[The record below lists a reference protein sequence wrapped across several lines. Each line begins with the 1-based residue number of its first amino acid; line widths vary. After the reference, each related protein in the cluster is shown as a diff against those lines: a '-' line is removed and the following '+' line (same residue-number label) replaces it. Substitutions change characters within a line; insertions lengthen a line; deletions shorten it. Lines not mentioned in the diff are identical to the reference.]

1 MSTLRLTFC
10 IGVLSLVVARPGLAV
25 PDDLARL
32 NPRLETIPPAFFGM
46 HIHRAASTTPWP
58 AVPVREWRLWDAYV
72 TWPYLEPKRGQFQFN
87 ILDRYVALAR
97 QHNTGVLLPLALSP
111 AWASARPLEKS
122 VYQPGSAAEPN
133 NLEDWR
139 LFVRTVAT
147 RYKGHIAAYEI
158 WNEPNLPQFCSA
170 SVDEVVSLTREA
182 SRIIH
187 QVDPNA
193 VVVSPSAT
201 EAKGVAWLSEFLQKG
216 GGQYVDVIGYHL
228 YVNPQPPE
236 AMLPLIEQIRRVMVD
251 HGQGAKP
258 IWNTE
263 VNWFSPKPF
272 PSEELAAAYLAR
284 SYVLNWAAG
293 IQRVYWFAW
302 DNQAV
307 GVRTTEQDS
316 RTLTPAGRAYG
327 TVYQWLVGAQMGACS
342 QNLDHTFV
350 CQLTRDGSSE
360 WIVWN
365 PEGTTTFKVP
375 ASWRVQSVTPLLAE
389 SQALVDDVWNVEPVP
404 VLLKSSKPS
413 LAHPQE

>member
-1 MSTLRLTFC
+1 MSMLRLAFH
-10 IGVLSLVVARPGLAV
+10 IGVLSLVVAGAGLAA
-25 PDDLARL
+25 PEELARL
-32 NPRLETIPPAFFGM
+32 NAPAETIPPSFFGM

-58 AVPVREWRLWDAYV
+58 AVPVGEWRLWDAYV

-87 ILDRYVALAR
+87 ILDKYVALAHE
-97 QHNTGVLLPLALSP
+97 HNTGVLLPLALSP

-133 NLEDWR
+133 NIEDWR
-139 LFVRTVAT
+139 VFVRTIAT
-147 RYKGHIAAYEI
+147 RYKGQIDAYEI

-170 SVDEVVSLTREA
+170 SVDQVVNLTREA

-187 QVDPNA
+187 QVDPRA

-201 EAKGVAWLSEFLQKG
+201 ETKGVAWLAEFLRKG

-236 AMLPLIEQIRRVMVD
+236 AMLPLIDQIRQTMVD
-251 HGQGAKP
+251 QGQGAKP

-272 PSEELAAAYLAR
+272 PSQEMAAAYLAR

-293 IQRVYWFAW
+293 VQRVYWYAW

-307 GVRTTEQDS
+307 GVRTTEQDG

-327 TVYQWLVGAQMGACS
+327 TVSQWLVGAQMGGCS
-342 QNLDHTFV
+342 QNADHTFI
-350 CQLTRDGSSE
+350 CELRRNESPS

-365 PEGTTTFKVP
+365 PDGMRTFEVP
-375 ASWRVQSVTPLLAE
+375 QSWHIDKFTPLLDS
-389 SQALVDDVWNVEPVP
+389 SQPLRGSTVSVGPAP
-404 VLLKSSKPS
+404 VLLQQS
-413 LAHPQE
+413 ENR